1 MFFRSLPGSSALR
14 RPASADGEIFPSS
27 QRVLTYVQFAISDF
41 GFEIRL
47 RPISKSFIALTRNV
61 FRGNGLHTWDASLMK
76 DWKFSERV
84 TGQFRAEIFNLLNQ
98 TQYGNPQFNGAGG
111 NVPFGAPGSFGAS
124 QSTPDVANNNPALG
138 SGGPRVSIP
147 GSKHLS
153 AATRST
159 YTALMRRLQ
168 LRVNECVVLRQIAE
182 EDAEELSALIDR
194 NRAHLREWLP
204 WLDNSNGIHDTARFI
219 GRSLEQAADDNGF
232 TFAIVCDG
240 VLTGVIGQHY
250 LDSLN
255 RRTELGYWLD
265 ALHQG
270 RGIVTQSTARLTDY
284 AFTEQACNRVILH
297 CAFGNLKSRAVAER
311 LGFVQE
317 GILREAEWLYD
328 HYVDLVVYSML
339 KSHWVLPPSV
349 LCYLK

>member
-1 MFFRSLPGSSALR
+1 
-14 RPASADGEIFPSS
+14 
-27 QRVLTYVQFAISDF
+27 
-41 GFEIRL
+41 
-47 RPISKSFIALTRNV
+47 
-61 FRGNGLHTWDASLMK
+61 
-76 DWKFSERV
+76 
-84 TGQFRAEIFNLLNQ
+84 
-98 TQYGNPQFNGAGG
+98 
-111 NVPFGAPGSFGAS
+111 
-124 QSTPDVANNNPALG
+124 
-138 SGGPRVSIP
+138 
-147 GSKHLS
+147 
-153 AATRST
+153 
-159 YTALMRRLQ
+159 MRRLQ

-182 EDAEELSALIDR
+182 EDAEEISALIDR
-194 NRAHLREWLP
+194 NRVHLRAWLP

-255 RRTELGYWLD
+255 RGTELGYWLD
-265 ALHQG
+265 TLHQG

-284 AFTEQACNRVILH
+284 AFTEQACNRVTLH

>member
-1 MFFRSLPGSSALR
+1 
-14 RPASADGEIFPSS
+14 
-27 QRVLTYVQFAISDF
+27 
-41 GFEIRL
+41 
-47 RPISKSFIALTRNV
+47 
-61 FRGNGLHTWDASLMK
+61 
-76 DWKFSERV
+76 
-84 TGQFRAEIFNLLNQ
+84 
-98 TQYGNPQFNGAGG
+98 
-111 NVPFGAPGSFGAS
+111 
-124 QSTPDVANNNPALG
+124 
-138 SGGPRVSIP
+138 
-147 GSKHLS
+147 
-153 AATRST
+153 
-159 YTALMRRLQ
+159 MRRLQ
-168 LRVNECVVLRQIAE
+168 LRVNQCIVLRQIAE
-182 EDAEELSALIDR
+182 EDAEEISVLIDR

-255 RRTELGYWLD
+255 RGTELGYWLD

-339 KSHWVLPPSV
+339 KSHWVLLPSV